1 MKQSGLGIASLVL
14 GIIGLLLSCVVIGVV
29 PCAIGL
35 ILAIVGLTQKDRGH
49 GTAIAGLVCSV
60 IGIGIFA
67 FEIFVFG
74 TPDNST
80 DEISNTTSAIIES
93 SETEYEENSVLSE
106 KNEDEYKE
114 EDKEVI
120 QDPFELSAGVYVVG
134 EDIKEGKYDIVA
146 LEGGANVFIYSSYDD
161 FDNGGY
167 SKSDYILGTGEIAE
181 GFEFM
186 YSEKVSNIRLKDGE
200 VLEIYSGLVVEM
212 VEKQ

>member
-14 GIIGLLLSCVVIGVV
+14 GIIGLCLSCVIIGII

-35 ILAIVGLTQKDRGH
+35 ILAIVGLMQKDRGH

-60 IGIGIFA
+60 IGIGIFL
-67 FEIFVFG
+67 FVIFALG
-74 TPDNST
+74 ASDN
-80 DEISNTTSAIIES
+80 ISNETSNISTVVES
-93 SETEYEENSVLSE
+93 SDIEHEEGNFFDETDNGEYEP
-106 KNEDEYKE
+106 KE
-114 EDKEVI
+114 REFI

-134 EDIKEGKYDIVA
+134 EDIEEGKYDIIA

-161 FDNGGY
+161 FDKGGFP
-167 SKSDYILGTGEIAE
+167 KSDYILGTGKIAE

-186 YSEKVSNIRLKDGE
+186 YSEKVSNIRLKNGE

-212 VEKQ
+212 VEKK